1 MRTSLTTFD
10 GYPRA
15 DIDIAQIR
23 TTRARIIYLRNDHKE
38 LLAKIE
44 EGLHKHFAEEA
55 AKPEEDVVMNGT
67 NGIQSTEHVNGT
79 NGLHA
84 TNGVNGVNENTPN
97 TPAFAIVNT
106 VSPSSPAETAGLKSG
121 DKIIQFG
128 DVDWLNHEKLSKVA
142 QVVGRNEGRTILVVV
157 ERDGQSAP
165 LRISLVP
172 RRDWGGRGTLGCH
185 LKEL

>member
-1 MRTSLTTFD
+1 MRTTLTTFD

-23 TTRARIIYLRNDHKE
+23 TTRARIICLRNDHKE

-55 AKPEEDVVMNGT
+55 ARPEEDVVMNGT
-67 NGIQSTEHVNGT
+67 NGTNGTHATNGNGT
-79 NGLHA
+79 NGVHG
-84 TNGVNGVNENTPN
+84 TNSTTSN

-106 VSPSSPAETAGLKSG
+106 VSPSSPAETAGLKPG

-142 QVVGRNEGRTILVVV
+142 QVVGRNEGRTILVIVAR
-157 ERDGQSAP
+157 EGESKP
-165 LRISLVP
+165 MRISLVP

-185 LKEL
+185 LKEV